1 MNKLTPFSRVMIAL
15 LIVGGVYFGIKKF
28 FPNLGK
34 NTETAQTEQGLNA
47 TSPEPGTQP
56 NGNADNSATDDKST
70 NGAGAS
76 MAGGVSTFTYSPTEP
91 VDGKLKGVVEM
102 GAAGFNSFII
112 RIDKDKNW
120 KLEKA
125 DYGAS
130 LVYESMASEDDI
142 RQGLKKYISDM
153 LAFGVS
159 PREIHF
165 VISSGAKKVD
175 ITSKITAA
183 LKGMKYVVNEVT
195 PEQEGKLAL
204 RAVMPQSY
212 ESKAFV
218 VDIGSGNTKI
228 SWVEGNGLSAIE
240 APGAKYFQKGVTDQQ
255 VATEVAAK
263 AKQIPEDLRKTAFII
278 GGVPFE
284 LAKQTRNGKERY
296 TTLKAPADYKAE
308 GEKQK
313 AGLNIYK
320 SLADA
325 TGCDQFVFDWNANFT
340 IGFLLNL

>member
-15 LIVGGVYFGIKKF
+15 LVVAGVYFGIKKF
-28 FPNLGK
+28 FPDLGK

-47 TSPEPGTQP
+47 TSPEPDGQTTTP
-56 NGNADNSATDDKST
+56 ENADNSASDNNSS
-70 NGAGAS
+70 AS
-76 MAGGVSTFTYSPTEP
+76 GGGSSVSAFAYTPAEP

-130 LVYESMASEDDI
+130 LVYEGMASDDDI

-175 ITSKITAA
+175 ITSKITAT
-183 LKGMKYVVNEVT
+183 LKNMKYVVNEVT

-240 APGAKYFQKGVTDQQ
+240 APGAKYFQKGISDQQ
-255 VATEVAAK
+255 VAAEVEEK
-263 AKQIPEDLRKTAFII
+263 AKQIPADLRKTAFII

-284 LAKQTRNGKERY
+284 LAKQTRVGKERF

-313 AGLNIYK
+313 AGLNIYR

-325 TGCDQFVFDWNANFT
+325 TGCNQFVFDWNANFT